1 MHWLK
6 NGNIIPNL
14 TEKSRSTD
22 VIVHL
27 KSMFARHGIFSGRN
41 LQAFA
46 TDYGFEHVMSSPR
59 FPYLGLLAYRS
70 TPLRNGYSPTE
81 LQMGRR
87 LYTTLLTFPAV
98 LKPVLPDIR
107 KMDTKCYD
115 KRHQVR
121 DLSRLSPGGN
131 MWITDTKAQ
140 GTVTSAHRN
149 PRSYLVSRLQ
159 GTHRRNRHHL
169 VPMTATKNNCEDSQ
183 QLHVPEDDMSTS
195 VNCQVIPA
203 NVRTRSGRK
212 VIKPKNLD
220 L

>member
-1 MHWLK
+1 
-6 NGNIIPNL
+6 
-14 TEKSRSTD
+14 
-22 VIVHL
+22 
-27 KSMFARHGIFSGRN
+27 
-41 LQAFA
+41 
-46 TDYGFEHVMSSPR
+46 
-59 FPYLGLLAYRS
+59 
-70 TPLRNGYSPTE
+70 
-81 LQMGRR
+81 MG
-87 LYTTLLTFPAV
+87 
-98 LKPVLPDIR
+98 
-107 KMDTKCYD
+107 TKCCD

-159 GTHRRNRHHL
+159 GTLRRNRHHL
-169 VPMTATKNNCEDSQ
+169 VTATKNNCEDSQ

-212 VIKPKNLD
+212 VIKPKSLD